1 MIGFG
6 QTPERDCDKYAKEED
21 VAAAPEEKSS
31 DEEVSQ
37 DDYGASSDKK
47 PLGIIT
53 LLDEVW
59 YNKRYSY
66 RISIL
71 QLRTSLELV

>member
-37 DDYGASSDKK
+37 DDYGASSDK
-47 PLGIIT
+47 
-53 LLDEVW
+53 V
-59 YNKRYSY
+59 
-66 RISIL
+66 
-71 QLRTSLELV
+71 